1 MALKLVY
8 GDIALGAAEDAD
20 VSVTEAETFSAP
32 ASLPFG
38 TDTGAVATL
47 EQNGWGLSSDY
58 KVRGTQPFAFWS
70 TATSGAKGAFTGT
83 DYPVIVIEFAQQ
95 YTSTGLT
102 LRFSPDANEYCRT
115 VGVIWY
121 QNGVVKDSGTYT
133 LTSADFAIENTV
145 EAFDKI
151 VISLLETNLPNRRAK
166 LEYIGIGI
174 LREFT
179 GKELTG
185 ASFIHELDLIS
196 ETVPI
201 NVMDAS
207 FHSENDTEYIFQKKQ
222 PVEAYDGTDLI
233 GVYYIESGERTGA
246 RDYNISCQ
254 DAIGALDLDTYGG
267 GLWLTD
273 TPLPD
278 IVSDIVNG
286 AFVVDISAEL
296 TNVKLRGYIPEC
308 TRREAL
314 QHVAFAA
321 DACIDTARTA
331 KIKIFPAPTG
341 TGAEIPAA
349 ETYIGGQIDTSD
361 TVTAVHLTGFEI
373 TSGTPG
379 DDDETIEFN
388 GVEYISKPTVYIAEN
403 PNTTA
408 GMLANVV
415 KYESCYLINSDNA
428 ETRAQSLLNYHMRR
442 RVYSAAHVLHGQTTG
457 DRATVHLPWGGTEDA
472 NIIKM
477 SITVSGINVSDSE
490 FLLD

>member
-1 MALKLVY
+1 MAVKLVY

-20 VSVTEAETFSAP
+20 VSVTDAETFSSP

-38 TDTGAVATL
+38 TNTGAIATL

-58 KVRGTQPFAFWS
+58 KLKGTQPFALWS
-70 TATSGAKGAFTGT
+70 KSISNAEGVFTT
-83 DYPVIVIEFAQQ
+83 PPAITLDFTEQ

-102 LRFSPDANEYCRT
+102 FRFSPDANEYCSEIR
-115 VGVIWY
+115 VVWY
-121 QNGVVKDSGTYT
+121 QNGAIKDSGTYYP
-133 LTSADFAIENTV
+133 TSANYALENTV
-145 EAFDKI
+145 EAFDKVYI
-151 VISLLETNLPNRRAK
+151 ELIKTNLPNRRAK

-174 LREFT
+174 IREFT
-179 GKELTG
+179 GKELTS

-196 ETVPI
+196 ETLPI

-207 FHSENDTEYIFQKKQ
+207 FHSEYDTEYIFQKKQ
-222 PVEAYDGTDLI
+222 PVEAYDDTELI

-254 DAIGALDLDTYGG
+254 DAIGALDLDTYSG
-267 GLWLTD
+267 GLWLSD
-273 TPLPD
+273 TPIAD
-278 IVSDIVNG
+278 IISDIVNG
-286 AFVVDISAEL
+286 AFVVNISADL

-321 DACIDTARTA
+321 GACIDTSRTA
-331 KIKIFPAPTG
+331 KIKVFTIPTG
-341 TGAEIPAA
+341 TGAEIPAT
-349 ETYIGGQIDTSD
+349 ETYTGGQISTSD
-361 TVTAVHLTGFEI
+361 TVTAVHLTGYAIRTGEPED
-373 TSGTPG
+373 G
-379 DDDETIEFN
+379 DETIEFD
-388 GVEYISKPTVYIAEN
+388 GVEYVCTPTVYIAEN

-415 KYESCYLINSDNA
+415 KYEDCYLINANNA
-428 ETRAQSLLNYHMRR
+428 ETRVQSLLNYHMRR
-442 RVYSAAHVLHGQTTG
+442 RTYSTAHVLHGQTTG
-457 DRATVHLPWGGTEDA
+457 DRATVHLPWGGTEEA

-477 SITVSGINVSDSE
+477 TITISGISASDSD